1 MRDQWGESKEV
12 RELTHL
18 IHRAVELIS
27 EFSEGNGGVDVGE
40 DTVDERRALMRAHR
54 PCESNI

>member
-1 MRDQWGESKEV
+1 MRGQWGER

-27 EFSEGNGGVDVGE
+27 EFSEGDGGVDVGE
-40 DTVDERRALMRAHR
+40 DTVDEGRALMRAHR